1 MTGNIAILST
11 GAIGSCVGA
20 DLTEGGRNVVL
31 IDQWPAHIEAMKAQG
46 LRIVMTSSAEELH
59 TSVQALHIC
68 EVCTLRHQFD
78 TVFLTAKSYDT
89 RWMVEFIKP
98 YLKRDGVLVSLQN
111 SLNDE
116 WITPVIGH
124 ERDIGGVV
132 ELSAKMFE
140 PGLVKRNTDHSH
152 TWFALGELHGR
163 VTPRVQEV
171 AEILKAVGKTEV
183 TTNIWGAK
191 WTKLVVNCMFMA
203 ICGILGILDWEV
215 TQNPQLLELCIRLG
229 KESMQVGTTLGYR
242 LEPIFGMSPDDFL
255 GSTDEVLKKNL
266 MALISHIGKKSL
278 NCILQDHM
286 KGRRSEVEFLNGLV
300 VRKGREAKVPTPLN
314 EAITSLDKQIEQRM
328 LKPDR
333 SNLPLLEKLITPRSS

>member
-1 MTGNIAILST
+1 MNGNMAILGT
-11 GAIGSCVGA
+11 GSIGSCVGA
-20 DLTEGGRNVVL
+20 DLTKGGHNVVL

-46 LRIVMTSSAEELH
+46 LRIFMTSSGEELH
-59 TSVQALHIC
+59 TPVQAIHIC
-68 EVCTLRHQFD
+68 EVCTLQHQFD
-78 TVFLTAKSYDT
+78 IVFLTAKSYDT

-116 WITPVIGH
+116 WIAPIIGY

-171 AEILKAVGKTEV
+171 AEILRAVGKTEV

-191 WTKLVVNCMFMA
+191 WTKLVLNCMFMA

-215 TQNPQLLELCIRLG
+215 TQNPQLLELCIKLG
-229 KESMQVGTTLGYR
+229 KESMHVGTTLGYR
-242 LEPIFGMSPDDFL
+242 LEPIFGLSVEDFL
-255 GSTDEVLKKNL
+255 GSTDEVLKKTL
-266 MALISHIGKKSL
+266 MALISTIGKKSL
-278 NCILQDHM
+278 NCILQDHL

-314 EAITSLDKQIEQRM
+314 EAITSLDKQIEQGM

-333 SNLPLLEKLITPRSS
+333 SNLPLLEKLIAPR